1 MLEQFNNYEDKNED
15 NNLITNTYNNQ
26 SNQNGTHILSALK
39 NKYTKKQSKK
49 ELINILDDKYEYF
62 PNITLGS
69 GAYSTIYPA
78 KDVNEPQK
86 LYAIKFENSLMSNKL
101 KLEKEI
107 YEIMYGIEGFPSVYT
122 LGTTKTQNYLVIDRL
137 GPSLKELFIYCN
149 YHFSLQTICLIA
161 IQILTRLHDLHFKS
175 GFVYCDI
182 KPDNFLI
189 GLTQTNIIHMV
200 DFGLAKPFR
209 IFNYQTSKIEH
220 IPYKDSIIPTNI
232 TRFSSINH
240 QMGIE
245 TSRRDDLESLG
256 YMLVYFA
263 CGTLPWKGG
272 SKSNSDDKFAKMLEK
287 KMAIPIE
294 VYCKDLPIEFS
305 IYLSYVQNLR
315 FNEKPDYNYLK
326 NLFGNLLFGSY
337 IEKFFFDWNIAK
349 PKDIPTNLRVGKEL
363 DNKYLYKKREVQ
375 KKELVKEVK
384 QEKKKNLENEK
395 EEEDSG
401 ESEGDDENSSSIS
414 SENEEEEKN
423 DNAQTTKNEKLE
435 NESSSHLISK
445 EVDKSDNE
453 RLNTDENRSSQ
464 SDSESNKTEQ
474 NSFFNDQDFLSMFSE
489 INAPRKQ
496 KISMIPQKK
505 NNNVLQ
511 IKAFKKESD
520 NNITNTTNNNNT
532 NDELLTKSNRSG
544 VSLNSINSESHS
556 LLSKN
561 KKIPQLGKLRLL
573 NPMNKMINEE
583 DEDNTTSKR

>member
-1 MLEQFNNYEDKNED
+1 MFEQFNNYEDKNED
-15 NNLITNTYNNQ
+15 NNLITNT
-26 SNQNGTHILSALK
+26 NQNGTHILSAMK
-39 NKYTKKQSKK
+39 NKFTKKQSKK
-49 ELINILDDKYEYF
+49 EINNIIDDKYEYC
-62 PNITLGS
+62 PNIILGS
-69 GAYSTIYPA
+69 GTYTTIYPA
-78 KDVNEPQK
+78 KDVNDPQK

-137 GPSLKELFIYCN
+137 GPSLKELFVYCN

-189 GLTQTNIIHMV
+189 GLSQTNIIYMI
-200 DFGLAKPFR
+200 DFGLSKPFR

-220 IPYKDSIIPTNI
+220 IPYKDSIVPTNI
-232 TRFSSINH
+232 SRFSSINH

-263 CGTLPWKGG
+263 CGALPWKGG
-272 SKSNSDDKFAKMLEK
+272 SKSNSDDKFGKMLEK

-375 KKELVKEVK
+375 KKELVNEVK
-384 QEKKKNLENEK
+384 QEKNKTLEEEK
-395 EEEDSG
+395 EEEEDSG
-401 ESEGDDENSSSIS
+401 KSEGDDEDSSSSS
-414 SENEEEEKN
+414 SENEEEKEKKEN
-423 DNAQTTKNEKLE
+423 EQTNKNGKPEI
-435 NESSSHLISK
+435 ESSSSNLISK
-445 EVDKSDNE
+445 EVDRSENE
-453 RLNTDENRSSQ
+453 RLNTEENRSSQ
-464 SDSESNKTEQ
+464 SESESNKTEQ

-489 INAPRKQ
+489 INANHKQ
-496 KISMIPQKK
+496 KITMTPQKK
-505 NNNVLQ
+505 NNNFLQ
-511 IKAFKKESD
+511 IKSLKKETD

-544 VSLNSINSESHS
+544 VSLNSLNSESYS
-556 LLSKN
+556 LLNKN
-561 KKIPQLGKLRLL
+561 KKIPHLGKLRLF

-583 DEDNTTSKR
+583 DEDNATSKR